1 MSADDLRP
9 LRTRAY
15 QLADTGRYPDWDS
28 IAAALMD
35 EGAIPVLVRR
45 AGDDA
50 LFKIMLANR
59 IDAAN
64 EA

>member
-1 MSADDLRP
+1 MSADDLTP

-15 QLADTGRYPDWDS
+15 QLVDTGRYPDWGS

-50 LFKIMLANR
+50 LFKVMLANR
-59 IDAAN
+59 IKAAE

>member
-1 MSADDLRP
+1 MAVDDLTP

-15 QLADTGRYPDWDS
+15 QLADTGRYADWDS

-35 EGAIPVLVRR
+35 EGAIPVIVRR

-59 IDAAN
+59 IKAADG
-64 EA
+64 A